1 MIKQI
6 RVSNETHSLIFL
18 LQEDIR
24 RKTDKFHSMDHAIRF
39 LLDYYKK
46 DSKII
51 NEALNGIY
59 QIEEFQQFG
68 EK

>member
-1 MIKQI
+1 
-6 RVSNETHSLIFL
+6 
-18 LQEDIR
+18 
-24 RKTDKFHSMDHAIRF
+24 MDHALRF

-59 QIEEFQQFG
+59 QIEEFQR
-68 EK
+68 

>member
-24 RKTDKFHSMDHAIRF
+24 RKTNKFHSMDHAIRF
-39 LLDYYKK
+39 LLDYYKR

-51 NEALNGIY
+51 NEALEGIY
-59 QIEEFQQFG
+59 QIEEFNRYG

>member
-59 QIEEFQQFG
+59 QIEEFQR
-68 EK
+68 

>member
-6 RVSNETHSLIFL
+6 RVLDETQSHLFL
-18 LQEDIR
+18 LQDELW
-24 RKTDKFHSMDHAIRF
+24 KKYNKFYSMDKTINF

-46 DSKII
+46 ESTII

-59 QIEEFQQFG
+59 QLEELPK
-68 EK
+68 ERYH